1 MAYYYVPS
9 PGATV
14 AATDGGYPV
23 GYTPLT
29 TDISMYSPRPYVN
42 YVNYRP
48 YANIGPNPFVD
59 ANQLIGLMREA
70 ANRNYSYTPMAPT
83 RARTTGTTTGSRQA
97 PPTADKPDKP
107 AEPAPKVTSEQPA
120 PEFKPNPANAGGG
133 GGGGGVGPEPVAS
146 PMPNLFRGYVNPNYP
161 DVAPKAPRLQELLTM
176 PFSEWPDAISRW
188 WNNRDTPSSAF
199 AGDATTS
206 PATSSSYWGTMGAQ
220 NTARRALGL
229 DEVAGPSRP
238 ANPAAPRSTVPA
250 ELTTP
255 PDLMAKLQAQGT
267 VVPQDKL
274 PPVVTP
280 TVTELAAPAPYKPRD
295 VLPPEVQMRA
305 VPAPTRAPVGQ
316 SNGSIPAPVYRSSSP
331 ANALPTVLAAPA
343 PVDVLGPVPEW
354 YRSPAVRQYDRPN
367 VSDDD
372 PGSDLPFGIG
382 AAADLY
388 YNRLKPGYRENVVP
402 VMDAAGDTLAAAAR
416 VGQDIVTQAY
426 NNMNKGPNVSDDDPG
441 SDLPFGIGAAADL
454 YYNRLKPGYRENVVP
469 VMDAAGDTLA
479 AAARVGQDIVTQAY
493 NIMDKRL
500 NEYWAQFYANQFAK
514 RGPLE
519 GQNLKDYLT
528 QAQILGFYD
537 EALQY
542 LGR

>member
-48 YANIGPNPFVD
+48 YANVGPNPFVD

-83 RARTTGTTTGSRQA
+83 RARTTGTTTGSRKT
-97 PPTADKPDKP
+97 PPTTDKP
-107 AEPAPKVTSEQPA
+107 AEPAPKAASEQPTQSA

-161 DVAPKAPRLQELLTM
+161 DVAPKAPRLQEILTM
-176 PFSEWPDAISRW
+176 PFSEWPEAFSRW
-188 WNNRDTPSSAF
+188 RNNRDTPSSAF

-206 PATSSSYWGTMGAQ
+206 PTTGSSYWGTMGAQ

-229 DEVAGPSRP
+229 AEVSGPSRP
-238 ANPAAPRSTVPA
+238 ANPAAPRSTIPA

-267 VVPQDKL
+267 VVPQDRL
-274 PPVVTP
+274 PPTVTP
-280 TVTELAAPAPYKPRD
+280 TVTEVAAPAPYKPRD
-295 VLPPEVQMRA
+295 VLPSEVQIRA
-305 VPAPTRAPVGQ
+305 VQAPTRAPVGQ
-316 SNGSIPAPVYRSSSP
+316 SNGAIPAPVYRNNNAP
-331 ANALPTVLAAPA
+331 ADTTPTVLAAPS

-354 YRSPAVRQYDRPN
+354 YRSPAIRQYDRPN
-367 VSDDD
+367 VSDD

-388 YNRLKPGYRENVVP
+388 YNRLRPGYRENVAP
-402 VMDAAGDTLAAAAR
+402 VTDAAGDTLAAAAR

-426 NNMNKGPNVSDDDPG
+426 NNV
-441 SDLPFGIGAAADL
+441 
-454 YYNRLKPGYRENVVP
+454 
-469 VMDAAGDTLA
+469 
-479 AAARVGQDIVTQAY
+479 
-493 NIMDKRL
+493 DKSL
-500 NEYWAQFYANQFAK
+500 NEYWAQFFANQFAK

-519 GQNLKDYLT
+519 GQNLQDYLT
-528 QAQILGFYD
+528 QAQNLGFYN

>member
-1 MAYYYVPS
+1 MPQYQVSHTLVPGALEAASAGVPPVMYQPRNPYASAAYVEGGNGVSPLIGYPSQYPHVIHYTPRPVPASIYEPIPAYADAMSLVRALSPAEPPRSVIGPIPS
-9 PGATV
+9 PASSRP
-14 AATDGGYPV
+14 AAPAAA
-23 GYTPLT
+23 PAAKP
-29 TDISMYSPRPYVN
+29 SPSQP
-42 YVNYRP
+42 
-48 YANIGPNPFVD
+48 
-59 ANQLIGLMREA
+59 A
-70 ANRNYSYTPMAPT
+70 AP
-83 RARTTGTTTGSRQA
+83 
-97 PPTADKPDKP
+97 KP
-107 AEPAPKVTSEQPA
+107 AEPAPTAAPAQTS
-120 PEFKPNPANAGGG
+120 PEFKPDPANAGGG

-146 PMPNLFRGYVNPNYP
+146 PMPNLFRGYVNPDYP
-161 DVAPKAPRLQELLTM
+161 DAAPKAPRLQEILTM
-176 PFSEWPDAISRW
+176 PFSEWPEAFSRW

-199 AGDATTS
+199 AGSEAPSTR
-206 PATSSSYWGTMGAQ
+206 SSYWDTMDAQ

-238 ANPAAPRSTVPA
+238 TNPSAQRPAMPA

-305 VPAPTRAPVGQ
+305 VQAPTRAPVGQ
-316 SNGSIPAPVYRSSSP
+316 SNGDIPAPVYRDNAP
-331 ANALPTVLAAPA
+331 ADMAPTVLSAPI
-343 PVDVLGPVPEW
+343 PVDVLGPIPEW
-354 YRSPAVRQYDRPN
+354 YRTPAIRQYDRPN
-367 VSDDD
+367 VSDD

-388 YNRLKPGYRENVVP
+388 YNNLRPGYRENVAP

-416 VGQDIVTQAY
+416 VGKDIVTQAY
-426 NNMNKGPNVSDDDPG
+426 NNVDNS
-441 SDLPFGIGAAADL
+441 L
-454 YYNRLKPGYRENVVP
+454 NR
-469 VMDAAGDTLA
+469 
-479 AAARVGQDIVTQAY
+479 
-493 NIMDKRL
+493 
-500 NEYWAQFYANQFAK
+500 YWAQFFANQFAK

-519 GQNLKDYLT
+519 GQNLQDYLT
-528 QAQILGFYD
+528 QAQNLGFYD